1 MGAVNKKY
9 LQNLSLKQMAGYTF
23 VEKRPLLL
31 LLHYLKIL
39 TIFIALRF
47 RSKEFGRKKSVSPTN
62 LHRFSS
68 KLYRGRQSCTCAS
81 GKYVN
86 IEIRLKSMVEA

>member
-1 MGAVNKKY
+1 
-9 LQNLSLKQMAGYTF
+9 MAGYTF

-39 TIFIALRF
+39 TIFIVLRF
-47 RSKEFGRKKSVSPTN
+47 WSKEFGRKKSVSLTN